1 MSEFD
6 RSENLTPGARLRR
19 IEELLAVR
27 GSLSLRDALAEINV
41 SEMTLRRD
49 FVSLERL
56 GLVER
61 TWGGILPKR
70 PLVPDLGY
78 DEREQIQAGAKQTI
92 AELALGHIEE
102 GDTVFLSGGT
112 TALAVARCLARRSHL
127 TVITASLPALLLLA
141 GNSELVVIAL
151 GGRTSPYNND
161 ASGPQTLAALAGYR
175 ADKAVI
181 GATGLRE
188 DGVFNANADR
198 AAIDR
203 MMVERANS
211 TLVVADHTK
220 VGRSALALVNPWGP
234 TLSLVTDLPL
244 PRHARHWLQQ
254 ASVRVVTPHGQPARA
269 ARLPKDG
276 SPTQPARPPRRP
288 TNPSTLSTK
297 EQSS

>member
-1 MSEFD
+1 MSDFD
-6 RSENLTPGARLRR
+6 RNEMLTPGARLRL
-19 IEELLAVR
+19 IEELLAER
-27 GSLSLRDALAEINV
+27 GSLSLRDALTEINV

-49 FVSLERL
+49 FASLERL

-70 PLVPDLGY
+70 PLVPELGHN
-78 DEREQIQAGAKQTI
+78 EREQTEAGAKRTI
-92 AELALGHIEE
+92 AELADGCIDE
-102 GDTVFLSGGT
+102 GDTVLLSGGT
-112 TALAVARCLARRSHL
+112 TALAVARRLARRSHL
-127 TVITASLPALLLLA
+127 TVITTSLPALLVLA
-141 GNSELVVIAL
+141 ENSELVVIAL
-151 GGRTSPYNND
+151 GGRMSPYNND
-161 ASGPQTLAALAGYR
+161 TSGPQALAALTGYR

-220 VGRSALALVNPWGP
+220 VGRSALSLVNPWAP

-254 ASVRVVTPHGQPARA
+254 SSARVVAPRAQVSTTAGPPEGSSPAR
-269 ARLPKDG
+269 
-276 SPTQPARPPRRP
+276 RPHRS
-288 TNPSTLSTK
+288 TNPSNPLRK